1 MRRFVLFIFIT
12 LFCVPVGAKAKP
24 LAYTLIAPPRQK
36 AAATKATYGPIA
48 AYLTQATH
56 EPFVFQ
62 YTNNW
67 LTYLQDV
74 RTNKAAVYFDG
85 PSFIGWRIAH
95 WHDYAGVALKGHL
108 KFVVVTKNQG
118 RPPTQIKDLVGR
130 GICAFSPP
138 NLGTLTL
145 DSLFPNPERQPYTIV
160 IHTFAEGIHDIVA
173 GKCVAAIEPFPIYK
187 HMMAAFPGQIHM
199 FYKIPP
205 LPNQGFSINSSVPP
219 ALRHK
224 IVAALLRPAG
234 LAATKRLRDMFGHKG
249 LVRAKNSTYLPERKL
264 LDAMAGF

>member
-1 MRRFVLFIFIT
+1 MRRFFLFIFIT
-12 LFCVPVGAKAKP
+12 LFCVPVGAKP
-24 LAYTLIAPPRQK
+24 LTYTLIAPPRQK
-36 AAATKATYGPIA
+36 AAAAQATYGPIA
-48 AYLTQATH
+48 AYLTRATH
-56 EPFVFQ
+56 KPFVFQ
-62 YTNNW
+62 YVNNW

-74 RTNKAAVYFDG
+74 KTNKGAVYFDG

-108 KFVVVTKNQG
+108 NFVIVTKAQG

-160 IHTFAEGIHDIVA
+160 IHTFAEGVHDILA
-173 GKCVAAIEPFPIYK
+173 GKCVAAIEPLPVYK
-187 HMMAAFPGQIHM
+187 HMATAFPGQIRV
-199 FYKIPP
+199 FYKVPP
-205 LPNQGFSINSSVPP
+205 LPNQAFSVNSSIPP
-219 ALRHK
+219 ALRHD
-224 IVAALLRPAG
+224 IVAALLSPKG
-234 LAATKRLRDMFGHKG
+234 LAATKGLRDIFGHKG
-249 LVRAKNSTYLPERKL
+249 LVRANNNAYLPEKKL